1 MITTYELCVENY
13 IENMLMKKGK
23 SASDPFVLTAEKLA
37 GIESDWQLVEVL
49 VCPDIMTVL

>member
-37 GIESDWQLVEVL
+37 GIESDWQLVEV
-49 VCPDIMTVL
+49 CPDIMTVL